1 MLRDAHRPPGVHGAL
16 VIWAILLSA
25 WFLYLV
31 LAEIRNELRK
41 ANQRA
46 ERDRMFRR

>member
-1 MLRDAHRPPGVHGAL
+1 M
-16 VIWAILLSA
+16 IWAVLISA

-46 ERDRMFRR
+46 ERERYRR